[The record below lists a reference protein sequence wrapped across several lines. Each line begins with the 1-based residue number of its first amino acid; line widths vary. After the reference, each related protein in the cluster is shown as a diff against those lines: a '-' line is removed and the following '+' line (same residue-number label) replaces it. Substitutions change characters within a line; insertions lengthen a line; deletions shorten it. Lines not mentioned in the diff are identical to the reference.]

1 MKIILA
7 TASPYRKRA
16 FAALGIPFTAEGS
29 GVEEDFEG
37 RPGNPEELVLV
48 LAKKKAE
55 AVAKNH
61 REGIVIGFDSVGLF
75 EGAVLEK
82 PESEEELFERLKDLS
97 GKSHEFITGVH
108 MINVSSGRFLSKAV
122 KTKAFFRVLKDE
134 EIKKYISED
143 PDYGTF
149 AVGYDP
155 WNHISSSFAERIEG
169 SYHNLIS
176 GVPLEAIVEMLYEM
190 GFRLTKN

>member
-16 FAALGIPFTAEGS
+16 FASLGIGFEAEAS
-29 GVEEDFEG
+29 NVEENFEG
-37 RPGNPEELVLV
+37 RPESPEELVLA
-48 LAKKKAE
+48 LARKKAE

-61 REGIVIGFDSVGLF
+61 KEGIVIGFDSVGLF
-75 EGAVLEK
+75 EKAVLEK
-82 PESEEELFERLKDLS
+82 PESEKELFERLKDLS

-108 MINVSSGRFLSKAV
+108 MINISLKETLSKVV
-122 KTKAFFRVLKDE
+122 KTRAFFRVLKDD
-134 EIKKYISED
+134 EIRKYIRED

-155 WNHISSSFAERIEG
+155 WNHISSSFVRKIEG
-169 SYHNLIS
+169 SYHSLIS
-176 GVPLEAIVEMLYEM
+176 GVPLEVIVEMLYEI
-190 GFRLTKN
+190 GYELE

>member
-16 FAALGIPFTAEGS
+16 FASLGIGFEAEGS
-29 GVEEDFEG
+29 GIEENFEG
-37 RPGNPEELVLV
+37 RPESPEELVLA

-55 AVAKNH
+55 VVARKHN
-61 REGIVIGFDSVGLF
+61 EGIVIGFDSVGLF

-82 PESEEELFERLKDLS
+82 PKSEKELFERLKDLS

-108 MINVSSGRFLSKAV
+108 MINISLKETLAKVV
-122 KTKAFFRVLKDE
+122 KTKAFFRVLKDD
-134 EIKKYISED
+134 EIRRYIRED

-190 GFRLTKN
+190 GYEIE